1 MVWGN
6 ILSEKTKHKHDQ
18 ALVDLEQQ
26 KHQNDSSVGETLI
39 EPELIPRLHMV
50 DGDHQLLY
58 VVLQTSQM
66 YTEELYQGSRCL
78 LSRHLAARAQLDE
91 HPASPERKKHLVPKQ
106 GLRESHFHMVKRARR
121 ERPPSVHSMLTV
133 PEPLLTDGSSDTES
147 WVEKA
152 LWAIYWTCLMEG
164 ECFPPPLKAP
174 NTHCVTGEQWKLLHH
189 RSPTQLQHPLQLIY
203 RAQM

>member
-6 ILSEKTKHKHDQ
+6 ILSEKTKHHKHDQ

-26 KHQNDSSVGETLI
+26 KHQNDSSVGMTLI

-50 DGDHQLLY
+50 DGEYQLLY

-106 GLRESHFHMVKRARR
+106 GLRESHFHTVKRARR
-121 ERPPSVHSMLTV
+121 ERPPSAHSVLTV

-152 LWAIYWTCLMEG
+152 LWAILLDLLNGRRVFSSPFEG
-164 ECFPPPLKAP
+164 PKYSLC
-174 NTHCVTGEQWKLLHH
+174 HG
-189 RSPTQLQHPLQLIY
+189 
-203 RAQM
+203 

>member
-39 EPELIPRLHMV
+39 EPELIPRLHLV

-66 YTEELYQGSRCL
+66 YTEEVHGGTLPGQS
-78 LSRHLAARAQLDE
+78 LS
-91 HPASPERKKHLVPKQ
+91 
-106 GLRESHFHMVKRARR
+106 
-121 ERPPSVHSMLTV
+121 SVQ
-133 PEPLLTDGSSDTES
+133 
-147 WVEKA
+147 A
-152 LWAIYWTCLMEG
+152 LGCTSTIG
-164 ECFPPPLKAP
+164 
-174 NTHCVTGEQWKLLHH
+174 
-189 RSPTQLQHPLQLIY
+189 
-203 RAQM
+203 